1 MQSHQTNLTLNT
13 SYAVN
18 TSKVYF
24 WLLIV
29 YFCLPNY
36 EFSALSAAASGLKSS
51 DFVSIIIA
59 FFLYKHGSFKVNK
72 ILLFFALWYFF
83 KGILS
88 LSPISFLFGARFLE
102 YIVVIAAA
110 YNMNTK
116 DLEKFFSIFTNFLI
130 FYFFLEA
137 IFILLGLG
145 SPFSFLNSGMTWQ
158 GRFTSIFGGPYEL
171 GAIALLLTFL
181 PGNQRK
187 VFFIILLFFSQARAS
202 ILGLGALIFNPRAWI
217 LILPLSIIMI
227 FLAVSRFDDLFNLLP
242 QISSIFE
249 TFTYLLNDFSYTSK
263 EEYINNWNMREDV
276 ISLISEDGGR
286 STLLRIYTYLLILS
300 GMSDISVIIFGY
312 FPGIYG
318 VAVDSSLLRIF
329 GETGLIGI
337 ILFLACMTKQIRKK
351 ETFLVTVAFFI
362 NLSLVDI
369 YFSSKAF
376 TLYWIIVFYLTEKKY
391 DFQK

>member
-1 MQSHQTNLTLNT
+1 MKQLLQILIEKNL
-13 SYAVN
+13 
-18 TSKVYF
+18 K
-24 WLLIV
+24 
-29 YFCLPNY
+29 
-36 EFSALSAAASGLKSS
+36 
-51 DFVSIIIA
+51 
-59 FFLYKHGSFKVNK
+59 K

-227 FLAVSRFDDLFNLLP
+227 FVAVSRFDDLFNLLP

-263 EEYINNWNMREDV
+263 EGYINNWNMREDV

-300 GMSDISVIIFGY
+300 GMSDISVIIF
-312 FPGIYG
+312 
-318 VAVDSSLLRIF
+318 
-329 GETGLIGI
+329 
-337 ILFLACMTKQIRKK
+337 
-351 ETFLVTVAFFI
+351 
-362 NLSLVDI
+362 
-369 YFSSKAF
+369 
-376 TLYWIIVFYLTEKKY
+376 
-391 DFQK
+391 